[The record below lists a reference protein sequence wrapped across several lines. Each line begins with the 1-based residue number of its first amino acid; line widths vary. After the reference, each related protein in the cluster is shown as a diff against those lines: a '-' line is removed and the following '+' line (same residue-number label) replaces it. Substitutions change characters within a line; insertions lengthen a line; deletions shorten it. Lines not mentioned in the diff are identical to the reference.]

1 MDIGGC
7 LLDVAYSGDLG
18 TELPTVCSGET
29 ACSMCLIDA
38 SLTNRKTAYE
48 KSSPLHKVPS
58 VEGLPSGSLTLAW
71 RKV

>member
-1 MDIGGC
+1 MPAQTIPSVSAKYVFMDIGGC

-18 TELPTVCSGET
+18 TELPTVCSGE
-29 ACSMCLIDA
+29 
-38 SLTNRKTAYE
+38 TAYE